1 MQALKDTMDKLRNEE
16 GLVGIVDIVLNH
28 VAHNSPWI
36 ADHPEACFSTENVPR
51 LWPAWLLDEAFMKM
65 SEEYALGR
73 ISSCKS
79 APYLKTE

>member
-28 VAHNSPWI
+28 VAHNSAWI

-51 LWPAWLLDEAFMKM
+51 LWPA
-65 SEEYALGR
+65 
-73 ISSCKS
+73 
-79 APYLKTE
+79 